1 MCVIVG
7 RDGGAQSPKNSV
19 AVMAFVS
26 WERWVFVRPVLLMSS
41 ERVKGTG

>member
-1 MCVIVG
+1 MVG
-7 RDGGAQSPKNSV
+7 MVERSRRKNSV
-19 AVMAFVS
+19 AVLAFVS